1 MTGRGTPCFMRTA
14 TWCAPV
20 TGSIDTWRSC
30 DHGSLADESMTA
42 WLDGLTFDTSA
53 WGPAAEVEGLR
64 WWRAET
70 AMMKLRFVDMAPDV
84 ERLDVEYLRATMLEE
99 MSLAEEHGWPLETIE
114 RLVTEGTMPPP
125 PTQNGLIEVE
135 IFRVQGVPLG
145 AITTRQQVEGEIRFG
160 TTLMVM
166 FSTCFWTPRVE
177 VQEPEP
183 IGEREC
189 FNPSFGAPR

>member
-1 MTGRGTPCFMRTA
+1 
-14 TWCAPV
+14 
-20 TGSIDTWRSC
+20 
-30 DHGSLADESMTA
+30 MTA
-42 WLDGLTFDTSA
+42 WLDGLTLDTSA

-70 AMMKLRFVDMAPDV
+70 AMMNLRFFDMAPDI

-166 FSTCFWTPRVE
+166 FSTCFGRRGSRSKSPSRSESESASTRRSALHVDE
-177 VQEPEP
+177 VSERSGGVLPAGPAPELRGALHS
-183 IGEREC
+183 IGNRQ
-189 FNPSFGAPR
+189 